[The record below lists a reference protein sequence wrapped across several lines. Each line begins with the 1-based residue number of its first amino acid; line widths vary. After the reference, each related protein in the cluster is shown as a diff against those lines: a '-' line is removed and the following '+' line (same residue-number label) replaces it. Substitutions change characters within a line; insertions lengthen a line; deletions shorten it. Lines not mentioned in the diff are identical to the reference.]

1 MRTKTLLDIGAGL
14 LAIIAAR
21 DFNCTVTT
29 IDVAEDKLQEA
40 THDAE
45 MGGLG
50 ALITVEHGDA
60 SALSYPDRS
69 FEGVICLLRCFA
81 PYRASETD
89 AMHS

>member
-1 MRTKTLLDIGAGL
+1 MIGNTARSAGEELEENEKGLIARAEILRRWNVRTKTLLDIGAGL

-45 MGGLG
+45 MGDS
-50 ALITVEHGDA
+50 EH
-60 SALSYPDRS
+60 
-69 FEGVICLLRCFA
+69 
-81 PYRASETD
+81 
-89 AMHS
+89 